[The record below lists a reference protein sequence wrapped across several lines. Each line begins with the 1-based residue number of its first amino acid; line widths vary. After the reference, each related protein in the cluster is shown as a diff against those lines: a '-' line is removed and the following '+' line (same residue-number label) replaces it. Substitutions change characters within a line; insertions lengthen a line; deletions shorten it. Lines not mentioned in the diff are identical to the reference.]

1 MVAVAC
7 PEPRLGRAGE
17 KWIDA
22 VPVVGFFCGYFH
34 TPPGCAVL
42 ALRLGLARRL
52 LMPGHG
58 RWKVIPKAHRNP
70 NEDPFSAEASIGLE
84 HMVIDADGSLIEKPP
99 EQVAETLSVGGLLGV
114 LRFKTKLK
122 RKAAKRLAK
131 VQYQKV
137 DLVKSAPLSVI
148 VALSLKAQRA
158 QAKTKSA
165 KADDAS
171 KAVRGTA
178 TVWQSL
184 SVNDARARRLA
195 VCVLRHHP
203 GARSSMVL
211 SMLWMNRNRLA
222 PSALRSS
229 KMRTGWA
236 AFSASLRRS
245 P

>member
-1 MVAVAC
+1 MPEREYALDLRDLDARKVAQSLVILSA
-7 PEPRLGRAGE
+7 EPGE
-17 KWIDA
+17 NLQYTTYNGLPFEVGALWIDA

-158 QAKTKSA
+158 QAKTKSS

-171 KAVRGTA
+171 KAVRGA
-178 TVWQSL
+178 STVCRSL
-184 SVNDARARRLA
+184 SV
-195 VCVLRHHP
+195 
-203 GARSSMVL
+203 
-211 SMLWMNRNRLA
+211 
-222 PSALRSS
+222 
-229 KMRTGWA
+229 T
-236 AFSASLRRS
+236 
-245 P
+245 